1 MGTTTAPPRAQNWT
15 ARIHC
20 KDGDHTLELQERE
33 LTAER
38 LIRTSRKHSFDP
50 DTDVDWDVRT
60 DPDRF
65 YLPPAMVS
73 LYETPLWDRMTHRQ
87 RVELSKLELCSILT
101 FGISAELAL
110 MGALVS
116 HAGSTRYGS
125 AHWAYSL
132 VEIEDECRHSRMFAR
147 TMETLGVPPFPVPFW
162 QAPMARTLALFNDP
176 MMMFAGALVVEEYT
190 DSLQRVVMADEDL
203 HPLFR
208 QVARIHVIEEARHIK
223 YAKEELKRQVV
234 RRSPAWRRV
243 RAAGFARGMRLQL
256 NSAIHP
262 SCYTSV
268 GLDAP
273 LARRVARLS
282 PHRRQTEQWLIS
294 KAMRFLDEVGYLDG
308 RAREIWQKG
317 GYLPT

>member
-1 MGTTTAPPRAQNWT
+1 MGTAIAPGRQNWT
-15 ARIHC
+15 AHVRC

-50 DTDVDWDVRT
+50 DTDVDWDVVA

-87 RVELSKLELCSILT
+87 RVELSKRELCSILT

-110 MGALVS
+110 MGALIS
-116 HAGSTRYGS
+116 HAGSTRYGT

-132 VEIEDECRHSRMFAR
+132 IEVEDECRHSRMFAR
-147 TMETLGVPPFPVPFW
+147 TVETLGLEPSPVPFW
-162 QAPMARTLALFNDP
+162 QAPMARFLALIDDP
-176 MMMFAGALVVEEYT
+176 MMVFAGALVVEEYT
-190 DSLQRVVMADEDL
+190 DSLQRVVMADDAL

-208 QVARIHVIEEARHIK
+208 QVARIHVIEEARHIRF
-223 YAKEELKRQVV
+223 AREELKRQVV
-234 RRSPAWRRV
+234 RRSPAWRRL

-256 NSAIHP
+256 SSVIHP
-262 SCYTSV
+262 SCYTAV
-268 GLDAP
+268 GLDP
-273 LARRVARLS
+273 DLARRVARLS
-282 PHRRQTEQWLIS
+282 PHRRRTEQWLIS
-294 KAMRFLDEVGYLDG
+294 KATRFLEEIGYLDG
-308 RAREIWQKG
+308 RARDIWTKA
-317 GYLPT
+317 GYLPA